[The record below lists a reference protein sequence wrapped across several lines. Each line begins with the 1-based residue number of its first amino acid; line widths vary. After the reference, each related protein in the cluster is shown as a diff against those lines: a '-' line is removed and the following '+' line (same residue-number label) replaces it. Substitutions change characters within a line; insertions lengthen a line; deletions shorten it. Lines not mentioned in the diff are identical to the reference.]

1 MYRIIYG
8 LLYTASLLPMGVL
21 YAISDLAYLFI
32 YYILGYRR
40 KVVSNNLAQAFPEKS
55 GEERTRIAKAF
66 YHNFCDSFLETVKL
80 ISADEKFVREHF
92 YGDFSV
98 FKYLYEKGKKC
109 QIHSSHNFNWEY
121 ANLGIPLNIPHTLL
135 TVYMPIANKHFDRI
149 FKNFRSKT
157 GAVLLPATDMR
168 NAILPHRNTVYA
180 LALVA
185 DQNPGDPRNAMWFH
199 FLGKPAPF
207 VKAPESGARRGNI
220 PVVFCHFLK
229 EKRGYY
235 RVHFKLAYE
244 EPKETKVGEITG
256 TYVRYL
262 EEVIREHPSVW
273 LWSHRR
279 WKWDWKEEYGV
290 VRER

>member
-8 LLYTASLLPMGVL
+8 FLYLASLLPMRIL
-21 YAISDLAYLFI
+21 YGISDLSYLFI
-32 YYILGYRR
+32 YYISRYRR
-40 KVVSNNLAQAFPEKS
+40 KVVSSNLLQAFPDKTKN
-55 GEERTRIAKAF
+55 ERNGIAKKF
-66 YHNFCDSFLETVKL
+66 YRNFCDSFMETIKL
-80 ISADEKFVREHF
+80 ISADEEFIKKHF

-98 FKYLYEKGKKC
+98 FTYLYQKGKKC

-135 TVYMPIANKHFDRI
+135 TVYMPIANKHLDRI
-149 FKNFRSKT
+149 FKKFRSKT

-168 NAILPHRNTVYA
+168 HAILSHRNTTYS

-185 DQNPGDPRNAMWFH
+185 DQNPGDPGNAMWFN

-235 RVHFKLAYE
+235 QVHFKLAFE
-244 EPKETKVGEITG
+244 EPKETKAGEITG

-262 EEVIREHPSVW
+262 EEVIRKHPEVW

-279 WKWDWKEEYGV
+279 WKWDWKEEYGEI
-290 VRER
+290 RN